1 MTPHIVFAL
10 IASGLGLI
18 VVLAL
23 IASILTIREEQEN
36 EKDKH

>member
-1 MTPHIVFAL
+1 MTSHIVFAL

-18 VVLAL
+18 MVLSL
-23 IASILTIREEQEN
+23 ILEILTVREEQEN

>member
-1 MTPHIVFAL
+1 MTAHIAFAL

-23 IASILTIREEQEN
+23 IVAIIITRE
-36 EKDKH
+36 